1 MACEGTN
8 WQVEFRCRE
17 EGAVDGR
24 GPGTGGEDEMGTGKG
39 CGFVGRG
46 VHNFDRGEW
55 AGGFAGEGNGFSGLV
70 EVDVA
75 GEAGIQKKAAE

>member
-1 MACEGTN
+1 M
-8 WQVEFRCRE
+8 EFRYRE

-24 GPGTGGEDEMGTGKG
+24 CPGARGEDKVGTGKG

-46 VHNFDRGEW
+46 VHNFDRREW
-55 AGGFAGEGNGFSGLV
+55 AGGFVAEGKGSSRLV

-75 GEAGIQKKAAE
+75 G